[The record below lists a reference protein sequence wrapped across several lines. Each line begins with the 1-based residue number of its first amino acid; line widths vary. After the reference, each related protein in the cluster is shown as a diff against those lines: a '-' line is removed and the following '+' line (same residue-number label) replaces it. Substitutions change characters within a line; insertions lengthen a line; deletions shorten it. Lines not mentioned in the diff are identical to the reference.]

1 MLDAPFPTLT
11 RTTAVL
17 AIVAVATVLITLI
30 GVLLVVRGPND
41 TDDIATSQAPPTE
54 QGHTTIDAGTT
65 SRATATATVAPTTT
79 VPPDPAAIP
88 PAPPEPGPI
97 DAPGSPQVLATQQP
111 SGLWFFEV
119 EESFRLAQSFSD
131 ALALERWPEARLI
144 DSGLT
149 NTSDADFI
157 AGYGN
162 TDRVSLMLLDAR
174 QNGPSVDE
182 LLIVSV
188 AVEFGG
194 SRTSLYCLNWAAN
207 TETDTIDQQGGG
219 LITTWQ
225 GVNAQPE
232 AIRNDPAALDTFA
245 MCTWPDPADAALRLR
260 WIGAA
265 PGDDLTII
273 VMHGHTHRHRTGLRH
288 DHRRKHRRHHGFL
301 SRGHPGSTQ
310 RIWVEHRRIGVR
322 SRWSRRRRCTQ
333 RHDRPPRRH
342 RMNTSQPHRNH
353 IATTGESNGAGL
365 ALSALCD
372 PRLDGTVRSA
382 VMGIPAVDGG
392 NGLLPQAIWFEH
404 VAAARGVRPSKPRS
418 PSPRSRS
425 CDPAKVVFR
434 VPS

>member
-1 MLDAPFPTLT
+1 VLDAPFPTLT

-30 GVLLVVRGPND
+30 GVLLVMRGPND

-97 DAPGSPQVLATQQP
+97 DAPGSPQVRATQQP

-194 SRTSLYCLNWAAN
+194 SRTSLYCLNWAVN
-207 TETDTIDQQGGG
+207 TETNTIDQQGGG

-232 AIRNDPAALDTFA
+232 AIRDDPAALATVA
-245 MCTWPDPADAALRLR
+245 TCTWP
-260 WIGAA
+260 
-265 PGDDLTII
+265 
-273 VMHGHTHRHRTGLRH
+273 
-288 DHRRKHRRHHGFL
+288 
-301 SRGHPGSTQ
+301 
-310 RIWVEHRRIGVR
+310 
-322 SRWSRRRRCTQ
+322 
-333 RHDRPPRRH
+333 
-342 RMNTSQPHRNH
+342 
-353 IATTGESNGAGL
+353 
-365 ALSALCD
+365 
-372 PRLDGTVRSA
+372 
-382 VMGIPAVDGG
+382 
-392 NGLLPQAIWFEH
+392 
-404 VAAARGVRPSKPRS
+404 
-418 PSPRSRS
+418 
-425 CDPAKVVFR
+425 
-434 VPS
+434 